1 MAHLPNTWK
10 GKGEGGKRET
20 GIFSTHP
27 HLMHARMDGVFI
39 FIFIL
44 FIFINKNKNGD
55 WDWRVSSHF
64 NFVS

>member
-55 WDWRVSSHF
+55 
-64 NFVS
+64 